1 MDLVNYIYVGTH
13 ILLNIRAK
21 NRCIK
26 MFKTPFFSRKGVIVS
41 ENPIATMNG
50 LEVLKRGG
58 NAVDAAVAVSFSLA
72 VTIPHLGGVGGD
84 FFALIYDGSTG
95 KVNHINGSGYAGK
108 GATID
113 LMRDKGFSKMPV
125 KGAYSVTVPGLV
137 DALYNMWRRFGSEE
151 WSRLLDKPSKIAY
164 RGFPASHS
172 LSRALNMLGGELA
185 KDPGSRVHYP
195 LNREIHPGDL
205 IKFPALARLLDIL
218 REDPRAFYEGDVMEK
233 MVEYINREAPLFS
246 EEDFRSY
253 SSEWLDPIKIT
264 FKGFEVYEMPP
275 NTQGISTLQMLH
287 YLEGLTPSE
296 VEPSSSERIN
306 LFLKLFK
313 TIFCL
318 RDKYITDPRY
328 MDISISK
335 LLDKEFLKTALK
347 ECIYHP
353 TGSGGQDT
361 TYFAVID
368 DNGTIVSGIQS
379 LFYGFGS
386 KVTEPTYGVTFNCR
400 AHSFSLDEQ
409 HINSLAPG
417 KKPMHTLS
425 SPVLVGKDRAYAH
438 GLSGGHYRPQL
449 HSEILTNM
457 LVYGMDPQTALEFPR
472 FVWNIENGGL
482 IIEDGY
488 DLQGLGYKDVE
499 VKSYGSRLGVAATV
513 EYRFDGLR
521 AGYGDIRG
529 DMYPAGLV

>member
-1 MDLVNYIYVGTH
+1 
-13 ILLNIRAK
+13 
-21 NRCIK
+21 
-26 MFKTPFFSRKGVIVS
+26 MFKTPFFSRRGVIVS

-50 LEVLKRGG
+50 LDVLSRGG

-95 KVNHINGSGYAGK
+95 EIHHINGSGYAGK

-113 LMRDKGFSKMPV
+113 LMRDKGFSKIPV

-137 DALYNMWRRFGSEE
+137 DAVYNMWKRFGSEE
-151 WSRLLDKPSKIAY
+151 WSRLLDKPREIAY
-164 RGFPASHS
+164 SGFPASHS
-172 LSRALNMLGGELA
+172 LSRALNILRGELA
-185 KDPGSRVHYP
+185 EDSGSRVYYP
-195 LNREIHPGDL
+195 LDKEIRPGDL
-205 IKFPALARLLDIL
+205 IRFPALAKLIDIL
-218 REDPRAFYEGDVMEK
+218 KEDPRAFYEGDVMEK
-233 MVEYINREAPLFS
+233 MVEYLNREAPLFS

-264 FKGFEVYEMPP
+264 FKEFEVYEMPP
-275 NTQGISTLQMLH
+275 NTQGISTLQMLQ
-287 YLEGLTPSE
+287 YLDDLDPSE
-296 VEPSSSERIN
+296 IKPRSSRRIN
-306 LFLKLFK
+306 LFLKLFR

-328 MDISISK
+328 MGISIDK
-335 LLDKEFLKTALK
+335 LLNKEFLEAALK
-347 ECIYHP
+347 ECIYSP
-353 TGSGGQDT
+353 MGSGGEDT

-400 AHSFSLDEQ
+400 GHSFSLDEQ
-409 HINSLAPG
+409 HINRLAPG

-425 SPVLVGKDRAYAH
+425 SPVLVGEERVYAH

-457 LVYGMDPQTALEFPR
+457 LIYNMDPQTALEFPR
-472 FVWNIENGGL
+472 FVWNIENGRL
-482 IIEDGY
+482 IIEEGY
-488 DLQGLGYKDVE
+488 DLQGIAYNDVE

-513 EYRFDGLR
+513 EYRLDGLR

-529 DMYPAGLV
+529 DMYPGGLI